1 MKTKFK
7 KTLELLLSDVLLIG
21 LFSGLSAFAL
31 EADYDYTVLSDGTVE
46 ITYYKG
52 TDANVVIPDTIDGR
66 TVTSIGDSAFL
77 MRTGITSVEI
87 PETEEP
93 TTGIEIAIPDV
104 DTTDDSLANVIY
116 RIIVA
121 IMRIIKAALGILG
134 AI

>member
-1 MKTKFK
+1 M
-7 KTLELLLSDVLLIG
+7 LSAVLLIG

-52 TDANVVIPDTIDGR
+52 TDANVVIPETIDGY

-87 PETEEP
+87 PETVKYIGAKAFSNCS
-93 TTGIEIAIPDV
+93 GITEIVLPESIRTIGDEAF
-104 DTTDDSLANVIY
+104 A
-116 RIIVA
+116 
-121 IMRIIKAALGILG
+121 
-134 AI
+134 